1 VVWAETLWSVYYGRS
16 IVSPAFEAIVQ
27 GFATFGAFLTVA
39 SALVAFIA
47 FSNGEE
53 PSDIA
58 NAAGLGL
65 AVGFLPGLI
74 AGGYIFVHLAAQG
87 WFLG

>member
-1 VVWAETLWSVYYGRS
+1 
-16 IVSPAFEAIVQ
+16 VSPSFDATVQ

-47 FSNGEE
+47 LLNNEE

-58 NAAGLGL
+58 DAAGLGL
-65 AVGFLPGLI
+65 AVGFLPGVI
-74 AGGYIFVHLAAQG
+74 AGGYIFVHIATQG
-87 WFLG
+87 RLLG

>member
-1 VVWAETLWSVYYGRS
+1 
-16 IVSPAFEAIVQ
+16 VSPAFEATVQ

-47 FSNGEE
+47 FWNGEE
-53 PSDIA
+53 LSDIA
-58 NAAGLGL
+58 DAAGLGL

-74 AGGYIFVHLAAQG
+74 AGGYIFVHLATQG
-87 WFLG
+87 RLLG

>member
-1 VVWAETLWSVYYGRS
+1 
-16 IVSPAFEAIVQ
+16 VQ

-53 PSDIA
+53 LSDIA
-58 NAAGLGL
+58 DAAGLGL
-65 AVGFLPGLI
+65 AIGFLPGLI
-74 AGGYIFVHLAAQG
+74 AGAYIFVHLATQG
-87 WFLG
+87 WLLG